1 MTTLILL
8 WSAAVLAS
16 STRGEP
22 DERNQEGTHYLIE
35 VSDQGERAHCVD
47 IEGNRRDKGEK
58 WMEGCN
64 TCVCSMFSLTRPTRK
79 GECTRTDGCGD
90 PRQCV
95 DIRGNL
101 REPGEKWKN
110 PGDCNTCTC
119 GLAVPGTASCTEMGC
134 LIPRECVDIEGNRR
148 DEGEKWKEGCN
159 TCICSRFSLTHGGV
173 GECTRTDGCG
183 DPRQCVDIRGNLREP
198 GEKWKNFGDC
208 NTCTCGGGFEP
219 GTVSCTEKG
228 CTCLD
233 SEGNRRDEGE
243 KWKEGCN
250 TCVCSMFSITH
261 RGVPECTR
269 TDGCGD
275 PRQCVDSRGN
285 LREPGEK
292 WKNPGDCN
300 TCTCGL
306 GFEPGMYSCTEI
318 GCQDDSILAPDWPR
332 QVQKEQEQVGWGN

>member
-64 TCVCSMFSLTRPTRK
+64 TCVCSTFSLTRPTRK
-79 GECTRTDGCGD
+79 
-90 PRQCV
+90 
-95 DIRGNL
+95 
-101 REPGEKWKN
+101 
-110 PGDCNTCTC
+110 
-119 GLAVPGTASCTEMGC
+119 
-134 LIPRECVDIEGNRR
+134 
-148 DEGEKWKEGCN
+148 
-159 TCICSRFSLTHGGV
+159 

-318 GCQDDSILAPDWPR
+318 GCQDDSVLAPDWPR